1 MLLPVL
7 YDHKTLPQNTP
18 RDSTFVLGLLQTI
31 LAALALVLACLTL
44 AIGMIRL
51 RKNYRRYSR
60 RQLQHEF
67 VFELEAQLP
76 QVRVLLSCS
85 SK

>member
-1 MLLPVL
+1 MPLPVP

-44 AIGMIRL
+44 VAGMIRL
-51 RKNYRRYSR
+51 RNSYRKYSR

-76 QVRVLLSCS
+76 QVGVLLSRS